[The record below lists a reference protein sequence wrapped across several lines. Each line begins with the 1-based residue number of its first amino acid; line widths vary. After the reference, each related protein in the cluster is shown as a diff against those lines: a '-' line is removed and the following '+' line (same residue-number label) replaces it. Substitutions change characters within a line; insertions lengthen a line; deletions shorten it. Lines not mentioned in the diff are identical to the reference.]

1 MSILTKNK
9 VYNIF
14 MFNSSGICFLE
25 TQQEILFNELKEYNE
40 YKIKIKNIAHIFLM
54 HQYRNMNKTKN
65 KNKNKETIYINQ
77 TDNNFGND
85 FIFNYIETDLYKIL
99 LLIKNDFIL
108 VSTFPKSSSIQ
119 FQRLLLIH
127 IFIALTN
134 FKGDIYNICKK
145 LNELEAY
152 NTKDFT
158 HIKSFYAQKDL
169 TIKESNDILEI
180 LIFENIF
187 LKALVIHFIKVF
199 YEIFKKED
207 LNLKQTKLKNL
218 YIVDMNNSE
227 VILDMNKIQGIKQ
240 KSKNKKFYKCE
251 KLYEEIIYQSK
262 NMYNNYIKEYN
273 MKYSSADSSFR
284 FVKFECTSTYPRLLF
299 IIRFFPVLKGIS
311 IIHVYSQKKLS
322 RSNDN
327 NIQMEQG
334 INCKE
339 VDFIFGSFMK
349 GNKNFEF
356 KYGAPKKLEYIEKF
370 MEEFYL
376 TGRSSLNIFKVNN
389 QNKKYKYVNYDII
402 GIINSFQISK
412 SMTVDEIF
420 KNFKDKINQ
429 EYEKDQKVKTEN
441 DLEIKDNNSNT
452 SDDQDEANT
461 KNLNKIFSLS
471 KQTFYDVLL
480 NIKPKENK
488 KPDNKNIKS
497 LNFASNN
504 VINNSNDLDENLNIN
519 NLVNINSER
528 NNLIEENTLSLY
540 NIKDNDKTSNKGQKL
555 ENTSMI
561 SEVKLKEK
569 FEIRIANPKNKKL
582 EENKEA
588 TNDRISSSSLIE
600 KEKNLNDILELIS
613 SNSSKYIEN
622 KKIMENSK
630 ESESSEN
637 IKKIKINK
645 LALIDK
651 GD

>member
-1 MSILTKNK
+1 
-9 VYNIF
+9 
-14 MFNSSGICFLE
+14 
-25 TQQEILFNELKEYNE
+25 
-40 YKIKIKNIAHIFLM
+40 
-54 HQYRNMNKTKN
+54 
-65 KNKNKETIYINQ
+65 
-77 TDNNFGND
+77 
-85 FIFNYIETDLYKIL
+85 
-99 LLIKNDFIL
+99 
-108 VSTFPKSSSIQ
+108 
-119 FQRLLLIH
+119 
-127 IFIALTN
+127 
-134 FKGDIYNICKK
+134 
-145 LNELEAY
+145 
-152 NTKDFT
+152 
-158 HIKSFYAQKDL
+158 
-169 TIKESNDILEI
+169 
-180 LIFENIF
+180 
-187 LKALVIHFIKVF
+187 
-199 YEIFKKED
+199 
-207 LNLKQTKLKNL
+207 
-218 YIVDMNNSE
+218 
-227 VILDMNKIQGIKQ
+227 MNKIQGIKQ

-299 IIRFFPVLKGIS
+299 IIRFVPVLKGIS

-327 NIQMEQG
+327 NIQTEQG

-488 KPDNKNIKS
+488 KQENKNIKS
-497 LNFASNN
+497 LNFTSNN

-540 NIKDNDKTSNKGQKL
+540 NVKDSDKTSIKGQKL

-651 GD
+651 GES

>member
-54 HQYRNMNKTKN
+54 HQQKNMNKA

-77 TDNNFGND
+77 TDNNIGND

-145 LNELEAY
+145 LNEFETY
-152 NTKDFT
+152 NTKNFT

-299 IIRFFPVLKGIS
+299 IIRFVPVLKGIS
-311 IIHVYSQKKLS
+311 IIHVYSQKNY
-322 RSNDN
+322 R
-327 NIQMEQG
+327 
-334 INCKE
+334 E
-339 VDFIFGSFMK
+339 VMI
-349 GNKNFEF
+349 
-356 KYGAPKKLEYIEKF
+356 I
-370 MEEFYL
+370 
-376 TGRSSLNIFKVNN
+376 IFK
-389 QNKKYKYVNYDII
+389 QNK
-402 GIINSFQISK
+402 
-412 SMTVDEIF
+412 
-420 KNFKDKINQ
+420 
-429 EYEKDQKVKTEN
+429 
-441 DLEIKDNNSNT
+441 
-452 SDDQDEANT
+452 
-461 KNLNKIFSLS
+461 
-471 KQTFYDVLL
+471 
-480 NIKPKENK
+480 
-488 KPDNKNIKS
+488 
-497 LNFASNN
+497 
-504 VINNSNDLDENLNIN
+504 
-519 NLVNINSER
+519 
-528 NNLIEENTLSLY
+528 
-540 NIKDNDKTSNKGQKL
+540 
-555 ENTSMI
+555 
-561 SEVKLKEK
+561 
-569 FEIRIANPKNKKL
+569 
-582 EENKEA
+582 
-588 TNDRISSSSLIE
+588 
-600 KEKNLNDILELIS
+600 ELIA
-613 SNSSKYIEN
+613 
-622 KKIMENSK
+622 KKSILYS
-630 ESESSEN
+630 
-637 IKKIKINK
+637 
-645 LALIDK
+645 ALL
-651 GD
+651 

>member
-1 MSILTKNK
+1 
-9 VYNIF
+9 
-14 MFNSSGICFLE
+14 
-25 TQQEILFNELKEYNE
+25 
-40 YKIKIKNIAHIFLM
+40 
-54 HQYRNMNKTKN
+54 
-65 KNKNKETIYINQ
+65 
-77 TDNNFGND
+77 
-85 FIFNYIETDLYKIL
+85 
-99 LLIKNDFIL
+99 
-108 VSTFPKSSSIQ
+108 
-119 FQRLLLIH
+119 
-127 IFIALTN
+127 
-134 FKGDIYNICKK
+134 
-145 LNELEAY
+145 
-152 NTKDFT
+152 
-158 HIKSFYAQKDL
+158 
-169 TIKESNDILEI
+169 
-180 LIFENIF
+180 
-187 LKALVIHFIKVF
+187 
-199 YEIFKKED
+199 
-207 LNLKQTKLKNL
+207 
-218 YIVDMNNSE
+218 
-227 VILDMNKIQGIKQ
+227 
-240 KSKNKKFYKCE
+240 
-251 KLYEEIIYQSK
+251 
-262 NMYNNYIKEYN
+262 
-273 MKYSSADSSFR
+273 
-284 FVKFECTSTYPRLLF
+284 
-299 IIRFFPVLKGIS
+299 
-311 IIHVYSQKKLS
+311 
-322 RSNDN
+322 
-327 NIQMEQG
+327 
-334 INCKE
+334 
-339 VDFIFGSFMK
+339 
-349 GNKNFEF
+349 
-356 KYGAPKKLEYIEKF
+356 
-370 MEEFYL
+370 
-376 TGRSSLNIFKVNN
+376 
-389 QNKKYKYVNYDII
+389 
-402 GIINSFQISK
+402 
-412 SMTVDEIF
+412 MTVDEIF

-540 NIKDNDKTSNKGQKL
+540 NVKDSDKTSIKGQKL

-637 IKKIKINK
+637 IKKIKLNK

-651 GD
+651 GDS

>member
-77 TDNNFGND
+77 TDNNLGSD

-145 LNELEAY
+145 LNEFETY

-299 IIRFFPVLKGIS
+299 IIRFVPVLKGIS

-327 NIQMEQG
+327 NIQTEQG

-420 KNFKDKINQ
+420 KNYKDKINQ

-441 DLEIKDNNSNT
+441 DLDIKDNNSNT

-488 KPDNKNIKS
+488 KQENKNIKS
-497 LNFASNN
+497 LNFTSNN

-540 NIKDNDKTSNKGQKL
+540 NVKDNDKTSNKGQKL

-582 EENKEA
+582 EENKED

-622 KKIMENSK
+622 KKIKENSK

>member
-9 VYNIF
+9 VYDIF
-14 MFNSSGICFLE
+14 MFNASGICFLE
-25 TQQEILFNELKEYNE
+25 NQQEILFHELSKYNE
-40 YKIKIKNIAHIFLM
+40 YKIKIKNIAHIFLTY
-54 HQYRNMNKTKN
+54 QQKNREKTKN
-65 KNKNKETIYINQ
+65 KNNQ
-77 TDNNFGND
+77 IDNNIGNE
-85 FIFNYIETDLYKIL
+85 FVFNYIETDLYKIL

-134 FKGDIYNICKK
+134 FKGDINNICKK
-145 LNELEAY
+145 LNEFETY
-152 NTKDFT
+152 NINDFT
-158 HIKSFYAQKDL
+158 HIKSFYNSQKDF
-169 TIKESNDILEI
+169 TIKENNDILEI

-187 LKALVIHFIKVF
+187 LKALIMHFTKVF

-227 VILDMNKIQGIKQ
+227 VILDMNKIQGIKLE
-240 KSKNKKFYKCE
+240 SKNKKYYKCE

-262 NMYNNYIKEYN
+262 TMYNNYIKEYN
-273 MKYSSADSSFR
+273 MKFTNADSSFR

-299 IIRFFPVLKGIS
+299 IIRFVPVLKGIS

-327 NIQMEQG
+327 NIQTEQG

-488 KPDNKNIKS
+488 KQENKNIKS
-497 LNFASNN
+497 LNFTSNN

-540 NIKDNDKTSNKGQKL
+540 NVKDSDKTSIKGQKL

-630 ESESSEN
+630 ESESSEI
-637 IKKIKINK
+637 IKKIKLNK

-651 GD
+651 GDS